1 MFTAQSVVVLIKRTE
16 MEATP
21 KIAYMHEIP
30 VLEALHGQN
39 RVSLVDGESP
49 LGEVELDQE
58 SEFQRMLTEYTKRAE
73 EEHPVIQVYKDL
85 RAFERAVD
93 VSSVTTLHVKH
104 GKKATKADS
113 E

>member
-39 RVSLVDGESP
+39 RIVLVEGESP
-49 LGEVELDQE
+49 LGKVELDE
-58 SEFQRMLTEYTKRAE
+58 ELEMQRMLTEYTKREE
-73 EEHPVIQVYKDL
+73 EEHPVLQVYKNL
-85 RAFERAVD
+85 AAFERAVD
-93 VSSVTTLHVKH
+93 TVSTAVVKR
-104 GKKATKADS
+104 GRKAADTDS